1 MAIASQTMAGG
12 THVFDMIKRLRN
24 NENLRKKNYFK
35 TKNTYHRTAASLNI
49 DVRTANYEEREKLRN
64 KIIQSQAREKRTKI
78 KALLVSILLTAIL
91 VIAILKFVLP

>member
-1 MAIASQTMAGG
+1 MAGG

-35 TKNTYHRTAASLNI
+35 TKDTYRRTAESLSI
-49 DVRTANYEEREKLRN
+49 DVKTASYEEREKLRN

-78 KALLVSILLTAIL
+78 KALLISILLTAIL
-91 VIAILKFVLP
+91 VIVILKFVLPR